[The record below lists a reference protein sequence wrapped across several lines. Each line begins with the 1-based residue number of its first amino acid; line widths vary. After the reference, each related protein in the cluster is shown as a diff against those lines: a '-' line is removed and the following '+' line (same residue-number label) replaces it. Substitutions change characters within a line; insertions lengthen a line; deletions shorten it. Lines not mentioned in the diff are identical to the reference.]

1 VDDLPDFLRIPQDE
15 RRAAWLGRRLTKPS
29 ARAMMVTRNED
40 ATTRAFRK
48 EMEKQ
53 AAKKK
58 AERFKLLRER
68 YGKN

>member
-1 VDDLPDFLRIPQDE
+1 MDDLPDFLRIPQAE
-15 RRAAWLGRRLTKPS
+15 RRAAWKGRRLTKVTFSPKI
-29 ARAMMVTRNED
+29 TRNED

-53 AAKKK
+53 AAAKK

-68 YGKN
+68 YGRK